1 MVILKCFHFYLVR
14 KPREEECWLCD
25 PARLPVRPELVLV
38 EPDGET
44 LDQAD
49 REQDPRDL
57 GDGGEGVLQHQRRDP
72 VLVGR
77 PGHSIVMRFKHI
89 ADFFVHYELE
99 IGRGDSIATE
109 DCQ

>member
-1 MVILKCFHFYLVR
+1 MVILKCFHSYLVR
-14 KPREEECWLCD
+14 EPREEECWLGD

-49 REQDPRDL
+49 REEDPRDL

-72 VLVGR
+72 VLVSR
-77 PGHSIVMRFKHI
+77 PGRRQRKIYF
-89 ADFFVHYELE
+89 
-99 IGRGDSIATE
+99 
-109 DCQ
+109 